1 MLIDILLIIASLIIL
16 YFGASWLVRGAGSLA
31 VKLGITPL
39 VIGLTIVA
47 YGTSTPE
54 LIVSVQAAM
63 NNNGGISIGNV
74 VGSNIFNIGVVL
86 GLSALCYP
94 IKIKAEVIRFDIPVM
109 LLTALCF
116 LFFFLDHTISR
127 LEGIV
132 LIASGIF
139 YTVYNIRKSNKEK
152 NPEVSEEFQEAMPKA
167 RPWWIDGLL
176 IVLGLGVLML
186 GSDLLVD
193 HAVSLAKQ
201 FQVSE
206 AVIGLTI
213 VAAGTSMPELATSV
227 VAALKKQSD
236 IALGNVVGSNIFN
249 ILIILGFSSLI
260 TPIQAPD
267 IGLTDNLVMVGISIL
282 LIPLVKTGFLLN
294 RWEGGILILLYIIY
308 LYHLLP
314 Q

>member
-1 MLIDILLIIASLIIL
+1 MLADILLIIVSLIML

-74 VGSNIFNIGVVL
+74 VGSNIFNIGIVL
-86 GLSALCYP
+86 GLSALFYP

-109 LLTALCF
+109 LITALVF
-116 LFFFLDHTISR
+116 LFFFRDHTISR

-139 YTVYNIRKSNKEK
+139 YTIYNIRKSKEEK
-152 NPEVSEEFQEAMPKA
+152 NPEVAEEFQEAMPKP
-167 RPWWIDGLL
+167 RSGWIDGLL
-176 IVLGLGVLML
+176 IALGLGVLMF

-193 HAVSLAKQ
+193 NAISLAKQ

-249 ILIILGFSSLI
+249 ILIILGVSALI

-282 LIPLVKTGFLLN
+282 LIPLVKTGFLLK
-294 RWEGGILILLYIIY
+294 RWEGGILVLVYVIY

>member
-1 MLIDILLIIASLIIL
+1 MLVDILLIIASLIML

-109 LLTALCF
+109 LITALVF
-116 LFFFLDHTISR
+116 LFFFLNHTISR
-127 LEGIV
+127 MEGIV

-139 YTVYNIRKSNKEK
+139 YTIYNIRKSNKEK
-152 NPEVSEEFQEAMPKA
+152 NPEVSEEFQEAMPKP

-176 IVLGLGVLML
+176 IALGLGVLML

-294 RWEGGILILLYIIY
+294 RWEGGMLILLYIIY